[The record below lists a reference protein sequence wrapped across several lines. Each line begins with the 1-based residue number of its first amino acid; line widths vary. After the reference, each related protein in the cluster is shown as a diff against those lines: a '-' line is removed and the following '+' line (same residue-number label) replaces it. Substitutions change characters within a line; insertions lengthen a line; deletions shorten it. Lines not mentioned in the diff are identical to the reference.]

1 MYQRVVNPRC
11 RRAFLIS
18 STINEIIQHQE
29 GKRRVNQASNTDTDS
44 EWIFKSDGLVS
55 KNGDDTKTL
64 SFSDEWIR
72 VCNGSN
78 CSETPLTTVPPVVAA
93 TEHDVPLKPLD
104 TLALFNSISVP
115 QQSRR

>member
-1 MYQRVVNPRC
+1 VSIKKP
-11 RRAFLIS
+11 
-18 STINEIIQHQE
+18 
-29 GKRRVNQASNTDTDS
+29 NTDTDS

-72 VCNGSN
+72 VVMVQIVQKLLS
-78 CSETPLTTVPPVVAA
+78 TTVVPPVVAA
-93 TEHDVPLKPLD
+93 TEHDVPPKPLD

-115 QQSRR
+115 QLKAGNTIVV